1 MKRLSLILACSLLAA
16 CGSTPPVRY
25 YTLGALAPAGS
36 AAVGSGPSL
45 VVGPVGVP
53 ASIDRLLIVRQVDGA
68 RADVADGHRWA
79 APLKTEIAR
88 RVAVELARRSGNGRI
103 VAWPQSSIAEPEM
116 SLPIDVLRFDA
127 EGFEKVS
134 LEVVWTLRKGGK
146 DLAGRRFVATEKVAE
161 PTWEALALAHGRL
174 VDALAADIATALP
187 ASTRTP

>member
-1 MKRLSLILACSLLAA
+1 MKRLSLILACGLLAA

-25 YTLGALAPAGS
+25 YSLGAFNPAVS
-36 AAVGSGPSL
+36 AVGSGPSV

-79 APLKTEIAR
+79 APLKTEISR
-88 RVAVELARRSGNGRI
+88 RVAVELSRRSGNGRI
-103 VAWPQSSIAEPEM
+103 VSWPQSSIAEPEM
-116 SLPIDVLRFDA
+116 NVPIDVQRFDA

-134 LEVVWTLRKGGK
+134 LEAVWTLRKGGK
-146 DLAGRRFVATEKVAE
+146 DLASRRFVASEKVME

-187 ASTRTP
+187 ATARQP